1 MEESY
6 ASGTISTSGRTQPSE
21 PLHIRHTTSPKGVK
35 QWDRFYPN
43 RFIIQSD
50 LQNGSLFGVKQS
62 NTVIAAV
69 VVDEKQSS
77 RYDIMDWTD
86 RQGKPACVHRLAVHP
101 EFQRRGLGKILLG
114 FAEQYAL
121 DQSSP
126 VSAWTYSLQ
135 MILPSGCMNRL
146 VMSESERSGFLFA
159 KSLTIVLKRYWG
171 VEYHEN
177 DLQK

>member
-1 MEESY
+1 MQVEQFQLLDGHSLRNLY
-6 ASGTISTSGRTQPSE
+6 TSVTQHLRRE
-21 PLHIRHTTSPKGVK
+21 GVK

-50 LQNGSLFGVKQS
+50 LQSGSLFGVKQS

-69 VVDEKQSS
+69 VVNEKQSS
-77 RYDIMDWTD
+77 RYDILDWTD

-121 DQSSP
+121 DQTCTSIRLD
-126 VSAWTYSLQ
+126 VFSANDTAVRMYEQ
-135 MILPSGCMNRL
+135 AGYERIGTIRFPFRQKPYYCFEKILGSRVP
-146 VMSESERSGFLFA
+146 
-159 KSLTIVLKRYWG
+159 
-171 VEYHEN
+171 
-177 DLQK
+177 